1 MKKGTKMGKKVGI
14 MQPYFMPYIG
24 YWQLMNAVDTYVIYD
39 DVNYIKRGWI
49 NRNRILIDGEPRYF
63 NIPIQ
68 GVSQNKLIKDVD
80 CCLSDEIIEKR
91 LRTIELAYRRAKYF
105 EDIFPMIDR
114 IINCGDIAIVDLIEK
129 SFLEITKYLDITTE
143 IIRSSS
149 LDKDNSLKGQNKI
162 LNICKVLGANE
173 YYNAVGGQTLYD
185 GREFL
190 KRGVKLCFVKTKEIK
205 YKQFDGKFQPNLSII
220 DILMFNS
227 QNDVKKMLDEFELIN
242 G

>member
-1 MKKGTKMGKKVGI
+1 MERKVGI

-80 CCLSDEIIEKR
+80 CCLSDELIEKR

-105 EDIFPMIDR
+105 KDIFPMIDK
-114 IINCGDIAIVDLIEK
+114 CPHWIVTLLFLLSLI
-129 SFLEITKYLDITTE
+129 
-143 IIRSSS
+143 R
-149 LDKDNSLKGQNKI
+149 
-162 LNICKVLGANE
+162 
-173 YYNAVGGQTLYD
+173 
-185 GREFL
+185 
-190 KRGVKLCFVKTKEIK
+190 
-205 YKQFDGKFQPNLSII
+205 
-220 DILMFNS
+220 
-227 QNDVKKMLDEFELIN
+227 
-242 G
+242 

>member
-1 MKKGTKMGKKVGI
+1 MERKVGI

-24 YWQLMNAVDTYVIYD
+24 YWQLMNVVDTYVIYD

-80 CCLSDEIIEKR
+80 CCLSDELIEKR

-173 YYNAVGGQTLYD
+173 YYNAV
-185 GREFL
+185 
-190 KRGVKLCFVKTKEIK
+190 
-205 YKQFDGKFQPNLSII
+205 
-220 DILMFNS
+220 
-227 QNDVKKMLDEFELIN
+227 
-242 G
+242 